1 MGSRA
6 PRRFVA
12 QTMLTT
18 FGTVVLILVAVLV
31 FVTLIVRDRVR
42 TIVIAHLT
50 TQQGML
56 QTLEARRM
64 SEMQAQAEMLAESP
78 TVKAAMDTYH
88 AESMLTGADHRQL
101 LDTVGRELD
110 QLAQRICPD
119 VVAVVAFSRS

>member
-1 MGSRA
+1 MASRT
-6 PRRFVA
+6 PRCFVA

-31 FVTLIVRDRVR
+31 FVTLIVRANVR
-42 TIVIAHLT
+42 STVLAHLT
-50 TQQGML
+50 TQQVML
-56 QTLEARRM
+56 RTLEARRM